1 MKTYTRQEKIA
12 YYAQQIELLK
22 AQLTITK
29 NRLEKIQKRL
39 EYIQSDEYQD
49 WNSDL
54 QKDLK
59 NKKPPK
65 GGNK

>member
-12 YYAQQIELLK
+12 YYAQKIELLK

-29 NRLEKIQKRL
+29 NRLEKTQKRL
-39 EYIQSDEYQD
+39 EHIQSDEYQD

-54 QKDLK
+54 QKDLN
-59 NKKPPK
+59 NKKAP
-65 GGNK
+65 

>member
-1 MKTYTRQEKIA
+1 MKKYTRQEKIA
-12 YYAQQIELLK
+12 YYAQKIELLK

-29 NRLEKIQKRL
+29 NRLEKTQQRL

-54 QKDLK
+54 QKDLN
-59 NKKPPK
+59 NKKAPK
-65 GGNK
+65 RGQ